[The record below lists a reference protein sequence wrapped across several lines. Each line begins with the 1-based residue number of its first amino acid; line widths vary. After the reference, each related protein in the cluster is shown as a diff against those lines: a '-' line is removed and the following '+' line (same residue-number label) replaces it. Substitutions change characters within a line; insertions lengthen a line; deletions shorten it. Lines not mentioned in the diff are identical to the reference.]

1 MQGFKKTTWGPL
13 AAAVALAVAGIASAA
28 DVKVTLAGDQE
39 VPPVNTQA
47 KGSGTVTIGDDG
59 SVKGVV
65 TTTGVQGTAAHI
77 HVGAA
82 GKNGPVIVPMVK
94 SGDTGWTFAPGAK
107 LNAEQMN
114 ALKAGD
120 LYINV
125 HSAANP
131 GGEIRGQLK
140 P

>member
-1 MQGFKKTTWGPL
+1 MKAFPKATV
-13 AAAVALAVAGIASAA
+13 AALALAMAGAAYAA
-28 DVKVTLAGDQE
+28 DMKVTLSGEQE

-47 KGSGTVTIGDDG
+47 KGSGDVMIANDGAVSGTI
-59 SVKGVV
+59 
-65 TTTGVQGTAAHI
+65 TTTGIQGTAAHI
-77 HVGAA
+77 HQAAA

-94 SGDTGWTFAPGAK
+94 SGDNGWTFAPGAK
-107 LNAEQMN
+107 LNPDQMN

-140 P
+140 